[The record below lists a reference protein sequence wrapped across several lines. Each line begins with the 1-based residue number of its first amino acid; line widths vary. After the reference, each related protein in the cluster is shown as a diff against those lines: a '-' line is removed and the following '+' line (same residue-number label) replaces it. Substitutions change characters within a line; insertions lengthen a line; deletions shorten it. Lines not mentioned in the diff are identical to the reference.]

1 MASLDVAS
9 DRVASLSHAASP
21 ANRAIASDKQQTG
34 SRLRMALEV
43 GGTLLIL
50 MLIAVGILAL
60 RFLLVLAHGVFH

>member
-1 MASLDVAS
+1 M
-9 DRVASLSHAASP
+9 
-21 ANRAIASDKQQTG
+21 NRAIVTDKQQSS

-60 RFLLVLAHGVFH
+60 RFLLVLAHGIFH